1 MSSSAVLTS
10 VRRLRSLMAAQQGGE
25 QSDEQLL
32 TAFTDHR
39 DEIAFATL
47 VRRHGPMVLG
57 VCRRVLGH
65 EHDAEDAFQA
75 TFLVLAQRVA
85 SLRNQNALASFLHG
99 TAFHLASKAKR
110 SAGRRHKYE
119 GQAPARQSVDP
130 TDELSWREVRSLL
143 DEEIARLPEK
153 YRNVFVPCCLEEL
166 SQAEVGRRLGLKEG
180 TVASRLSQAR
190 KRLSKR
196 LARRGVQLTAVLTAS
211 TLAAQPASAV
221 PAGLMTTTI
230 EAALATVAGEGTAG
244 VVSASVAELAQSVTT
259 IMLSKAKITTVL
271 LLAVTLAAGAGAWAC
286 RIVATPQIAEPQ
298 TEAPATPSHPAQ
310 EQKAQTPQK
319 QKGDSITVA
328 GRVVGPDGK
337 PIKAARLYWPR
348 IPKTQPK
355 SEEDIEFPERAKTD
369 ADGRF
374 RFELPRSDIRPEWN
388 ISLVAAADGYGVD
401 GVELPKDGSPAD
413 LTLRLV
419 RDQPIEGRI
428 LTTEGKPLAGVRVRA
443 LEIGTPSRGRID
455 DFLTAWQQEWRLAN
469 ERLSRH
475 LYLPPLESV
484 KILTDKEGRFRITGA
499 GSERLVKVRVSG
511 PGVSQDVLHVITR
524 SGFDAAAVNKA
535 VLERIPAEL
544 RMPGQPPI
552 LYGPSISYVAP
563 AGRRIEGTVREAG
576 SGKPVAGITIHCGFG
591 YGDAVNAVSDK
602 DGRYKLENVPKM
614 KQYLL
619 NAWAPEGSPWLSTGA
634 RRNDEEGLQ
643 PFQIDFTLA
652 RGIVISGRVLDPKT
666 RKGVRGGIRFVPLPG
681 NKFAGKPGYDSYNYD
696 RTMRGVDASGRFK
709 LAVPPG
715 PGVLMVQAFATEKVN
730 GGEMSPYK
738 QAEFDAN
745 DREHVKLTDNG
756 QDRFFTAI
764 GNSIEFLNTENVV
777 KYLDLAPDAGA
788 MEFDLYLERG
798 TTQTVRIEDPEG
810 KPLKGTTV
818 SGVTAKWPIV
828 HPIKDATCTIL
839 ALDSK
844 KPRQLLFIH
853 AERNL
858 GGSLTVRG
866 DEKGPVTV
874 RLAPV
879 GTVTGRLLDR
889 DGQPIVG
896 AFVDLNPPDS
906 TARELYR
913 QLAQR
918 RPPIRTDKD
927 GRFRLEGIV
936 PNVQFML
943 SIYQGRTFLVGE
955 PRIGTKQVKPGE
967 TLDLG
972 TIRVKPG

>member
-32 TAFTDHR
+32 TAFTDRR

-85 SLRNQNALASFLHG
+85 CLRDQKALASFLYG

-119 GQAPARQSVDP
+119 GQAPSRSSIDP
-130 TDELSWREVRSLL
+130 TDELSWREVRALL
-143 DEEIARLPEK
+143 DEEVARLPEK
-153 YRNVFVPCCLEEL
+153 YRNVFVLCCLEEL

-196 LARRGVQLTAVLTAS
+196 LTRRGVQLTAVLAAS
-211 TLAAQPASAV
+211 TLATQSASAL
-221 PAGLMTTTI
+221 PSGLMATTI
-230 EAALATVAGEGTAG
+230 EAALATAAGEGTVG
-244 VVSASVAELAQSVTT
+244 VVSASVAELARNATT
-259 IMLSKAKITTVL
+259 AMMVSKTKIVTVL
-271 LLAVTLAAGAGAWAC
+271 LLAVTLAVGAGAWTYRLA
-286 RIVATPQIAEPQ
+286 ATPQTAEPQ

-310 EQKAQTPQK
+310 TPKAQTPGK
-319 QKGDSITVA
+319 EKGDSITVA
-328 GRVVGPDGK
+328 GRVLGPDGK
-337 PIKAARLYWPR
+337 PIRAARLYWPR
-348 IPKTQPK
+348 APKTQPK

-369 ADGRF
+369 GDGRF
-374 RFELPRSDIRPEWN
+374 RFELPRSDIHPEWN

-401 GVELPKDGSPAD
+401 GVELPKDKSSAEV
-413 LTLRLV
+413 TLRLV
-419 RDQPIEGRI
+419 KDQPIEGRI
-428 LTTEGKPLAGVRVRA
+428 LSTEGKPLAGVRVRA
-443 LEIGTPSRGRID
+443 QEISTPSSGRMD
-455 DFLTAWQQEWRLAN
+455 DFLTAWKQEWRLAN
-469 ERLSRH
+469 GQMSRY
-475 LYLPPLESV
+475 LYLPPLEDKSAQTV
-484 KILTDKEGRFRITGA
+484 TDKDGRFRITGA
-499 GSERLVKVRVSG
+499 GAERLVKLQVSG
-511 PGVSQDVLHVITR
+511 PRVSREVLHVITR
-524 SGFDAAAVNKA
+524 AGFDAAAVNKA
-535 VLERIPAEL
+535 VLERIPARL
-544 RMPGQPPI
+544 RLPGQPPM
-552 LYGPSISYVAP
+552 LYGPALTYVAA

-576 SGKPVAGITIHCGFG
+576 SGKPVAGVTIHCGFG
-591 YGDAVNAVSDK
+591 HGDAVNAVSDK
-602 DGRYKLENVPKM
+602 DGHYKLENVPKM

-619 NAWAPEGSPWLSTGA
+619 VAWSSAWLATGA

-643 PFQIDFTLA
+643 PFQIDFTVA
-652 RGIVISGRVLDPKT
+652 RGVVVSGRVLDPKT
-666 RKGVRGGIRFVPLPG
+666 GKGVRGGIRYVPLPG
-681 NKFAGKPGYDSYNYD
+681 NKFAGKPGYDSYDYD
-696 RTMRGVDASGRFK
+696 RTMKPVDADGRFK
-709 LAVPPG
+709 LAVLPG
-715 PGVLMVQAFATEKVN
+715 PGVLMVQAFATEKAN
-730 GGEMSPYK
+730 GAELSPYK

-745 DREHVKLTDNG
+745 DRGHVKLTENG
-756 QDRFFTAI
+756 EDRFFTAV
-764 GNSIEFLNTENVV
+764 GNSIEFLSTENVV
-777 KYLDLAPDAGA
+777 KYVDLAPDAGKS
-788 MEFDLYLERG
+788 ECDLYVERG
-798 TTQTVRIEDPEG
+798 ATQTVRIEDPEG
-810 KPLKGTTV
+810 KPLTGTTV
-818 SGVTAKWPIV
+818 AGVTAKWPIV
-828 HPIKDATCTIL
+828 HPIKDATCTVL
-839 ALDSK
+839 ALDPK
-844 KPRQLLFIH
+844 KPRRLLFYH

-866 DEKGPVTV
+866 DEKERLTV
-874 RLAPV
+874 RMAPV

-896 AFVDLNPPDS
+896 AFVDLNPPDN

-918 RPPIRTDKD
+918 RQPIRTDKD

-955 PRIGTKQVKPGE
+955 PRIGAKQVKPGE

-972 TIRVKPG
+972 AIRVKPG